1 MRLKRLKLNSLT
13 EHSAFSDP
21 EKTPSHKN
29 KKTPH
34 TFSAVGGED
43 MEEEKCRVCGRRERM
58 TAMLVCSHCGSFFCA
73 PCAGGDGCCPICFGP
88 LSRLD

>member
-1 MRLKRLKLNSLT
+1 
-13 EHSAFSDP
+13 
-21 EKTPSHKN
+21 
-29 KKTPH
+29 
-34 TFSAVGGED
+34 

-73 PCAGGDGCCPICFGP
+73 PCAGGDSCCPICFGP